1 MVSKFDEIPWNE
13 IIKKEARG
21 IDDADFG
28 EIQSVDP
35 EYVLTQKG
43 MIDKEFFSFPKNL
56 AQGYDGDRVW
66 FKVTEEEARNSYMQS
81 QNVDILDQGD
91 SSSNN
96 IETDTTYNNSL
107 SNTKTEEEKIIPL
120 MAEKLDIAKT
130 EVVDEVIITK
140 EPVKDTKTEQIPV
153 MHEELTIEIRP
164 VTNDHQSSLQ
174 SSNINNNNNNNNN
187 NNTSNEE
194 NEILKP
200 VENKTHIRIP
210 LKREE
215 VEVSRTPY
223 VKEEIVV
230 KKKPVSGTQTVTE
243 ELVSEKIVDPKI

>member
-1 MVSKFDEIPWNE
+1 MVSKSDEIPWDK

-21 IDDADFG
+21 IDNADFG

-35 EYVLTQKG
+35 DHVITQKG
-43 MIDKEFFSFPKNL
+43 IIDKEIFSFPTNL
-56 AQGYDGDRVW
+56 VQGNDGDRVW

-81 QNVDILDQGD
+81 QNVNLLDQGD
-91 SSSNN
+91 SSINK
-96 IETDTTYNNSL
+96 IETETTYDNSL
-107 SNTKTEEEKIIPL
+107 SNTKTEVIPL

-130 EVVDEVIITK
+130 EVEDEVIITK

-164 VTNDHQSSLQ
+164 VTNNQSSLL
-174 SSNINNNNNNNNN
+174 SSNNYNH
-187 NNTSNEE
+187 TSHEE

-200 VENKTHIRIP
+200 VENKTNIRIP

-230 KKKPVSGTQTVTE
+230 KKKPVTETRTVTE
-243 ELVSEKIVDPKI
+243 EIITEKVEDPQV